1 MKEIGQLTNLSMAG
15 IILLFSLTDY
25 ISCSVFLNI
34 FNPIPICMC
43 HAHNFMGGNVD
54 PITTLLL
61 LQHGM
66 LTNFYLKGS
75 LSDNNKKKIRSYL
88 EN

>member
-43 HAHNFMGGNVD
+43 HAHNFMRAHVD
-54 PITTLLL
+54 PTTLSL

-75 LSDNNKKKIRSYL
+75 ISDKKKKKSILS
-88 EN
+88 